1 VEELKMKHLVWIF
14 AVLMLA
20 SPAWAAKKLTVQQ
33 LKDQL
38 VTLQQDRKTDQE
50 VAAVLK
56 QVELTEELTRADL
69 NKIVDFAPGKHTIE
83 QIYVLEARS
92 AVLPPPASDMPAT
105 PVPDA
110 VVQKAILD
118 KAVDYAAKYYAQLPT
133 LTATK
138 TTLRFQDDMKTID
151 ACSGMVG
158 CARGAVDSSSFSH
171 QASFIHYINSVD
183 TPIASQHG
191 REFMPSKQDKT
202 PWGANGMI
210 TLQETDPSLS
220 VILQDAQAA
229 GSIQWLRWEL
239 INGKRA
245 AVYSFKVPITNSRLG
260 VDACCFPTSIQTG
273 RAKFF
278 NATSAAVVA
287 ECEAPSNGAGGA
299 VGNFQTIT
307 VYDQHFKTTVPY
319 HGEFFV
325 DPETGIVVRLITQ
338 AEFKASDL
346 VQSEDKRID
355 YGPVMVNTKALV
367 LPVRT
372 VINTV
377 VAPNG
382 DSGAATYT
390 TRRTL
395 FTSEY
400 KNYQLDRELAHLQ

>member
-1 VEELKMKHLVWIF
+1 
-14 AVLMLA
+14 
-20 SPAWAAKKLTVQQ
+20 
-33 LKDQL
+33 
-38 VTLQQDRKTDQE
+38 
-50 VAAVLK
+50 
-56 QVELTEELTRADL
+56 
-69 NKIVDFAPGKHTIE
+69 
-83 QIYVLEARS
+83 
-92 AVLPPPASDMPAT
+92 
-105 PVPDA
+105 
-110 VVQKAILD
+110 
-118 KAVDYAAKYYAQLPT
+118 
-133 LTATK
+133 
-138 TTLRFQDDMKTID
+138 
-151 ACSGMVG
+151 
-158 CARGAVDSSSFSH
+158 
-171 QASFIHYINSVD
+171 
-183 TPIASQHG
+183 
-191 REFMPSKQDKT
+191 
-202 PWGANGMI
+202 MI

-229 GSIQWLRWEL
+229 ESIQWLRWEL

-278 NATSAAVVA
+278 NAMSAAMVA

-307 VYDQHFKTTVPY
+307 VYDKHFKTTVPY